1 MKSYDLLF
9 VDFVDVDDV
18 ADGGDHIDVDGSE
31 WVNVYPSSDTVFWND
46 ISTILYHKTQHGL
59 Y

>member
-31 WVNVYPSSDTVFWND
+31 
-46 ISTILYHKTQHGL
+46 
-59 Y
+59 